1 MASRKT
7 ILVTGATGR
16 QGGAVARRLLE
27 KGQRVRVMTRSPEK
41 ARGLKRMGAEVVR
54 ADFDDYRTLE
64 KAVKGARGAF
74 IMSTPYEKGPGTEVE
89 QGRAMVY
96 ACLDEGVQHVVYSS
110 VCCADRDTGIPH
122 FESKHDIEEYVRE
135 SGLKYTIVRP
145 VSFMENFVSP
155 GVRALLEEG
164 TLSLPLDPETR
175 LQMICVDDIGKF
187 AAEAFLRPDEF
198 AGGEIDLAGDQRTVK
213 DAVLELSCT
222 MNRPIRYNR
231 IPDDEAED
239 VLGYDVA
246 VMYGWLNEDGY
257 DVDIEVLGKRYGIP
271 LTSFSRFL
279 GRSGLFRKA
288 A

>member
-96 ACLDEGVQHVVYSS
+96 ACLDEGVQYVVHSS

-122 FESKHDIEEYVRE
+122 FESKHDIEEYIRE

-164 TLSLPLDPETR
+164 TLSLPLDPETS